1 MCVLFAEKK
10 KNTVFPSFC
19 APKSISIEVMY
30 ANWINNIRKISKF
43 QIFEMNLI
51 YGVPV
56 HHRTSKNV
64 RFSTKANPW
73 WNENLRLSIRY
84 LVSSNGF
91 FMLFSTSS
99 SMFAEKRIL
108 WCTRNKKP
116 STYLYIPNRKHIS
129 IHQFNSNNKRIPN
142 IFRDKKLWIFY

>member
-1 MCVLFAEKK
+1 MFEFVCVLFAEKK

-19 APKSISIEVMY
+19 ASKSISIEVMS

-43 QIFEMNLI
+43 QIFEMI
-51 YGVPV
+51 YCVSV

-64 RFSTKANPW
+64 RFSTKANPS
-73 WNENLRLSIRY
+73 WNKNVRLSIRY

-91 FMLFSTSS
+91 FMLFSASS

-116 STYLYIPNRKHIS
+116 STYLYLPNRKHIS
-129 IHQFNSNNKRIPN
+129 IHQFNSKGAQRKNSEYFP
-142 IFRDKKLWIFY
+142 W